1 MGFKALNFSRQR
13 SISRKAAK
21 TLRKSGSEKEQRFPQ
36 SSYKDVRTSSLGL
49 EIALRVVS
57 KARSWTVVITPGFL
71 VFSRWPRCS
80 LPLQLQ
86 GGLDNQPDHSHSSC
100 KTNRL
105 AAPGGEKTVL
115 NIPEAPSLERYHDL
129 TSGSLKKKPKTET
142 ETTVTKKPFISALVL
157 I

>member
-21 TLRKSGSEKEQRFPQ
+21 TLRKSGSEQEQRLPQ

-49 EIALRVVS
+49 EIALRVAS
-57 KARSWTVVITPGFL
+57 KATSWTVVITPTFL

-80 LPLQLQ
+80 LPLQLHS
-86 GGLDNQPDHSHSSC
+86 GLDNQPDHSHSSC

-129 TSGSLKKKPKTET
+129 TSGSLKKTKTKT